1 MTVVLLQLVYFVTV
15 LTSKYRVGF
24 IKTVA
29 IYKQHGD
36 IKGKRN
42 KKEECDTNAS
52 STPRGK
58 ARGKKLLKR
67 FPQYSGSLI
76 YHWTKKPINSKI
88 LVNQRKFNTGRPRK
102 LSAYDKWR
110 VVRTVKHLR
119 ETMGDYTS
127 IRVQIDSGTTHACN
141 KTVKSYMNQNRY
153 YYLRSRKKG
162 VLTATDIKRCRK
174 DYRKAKIMGLGGY
187 F

>member
-1 MTVVLLQLVYFVTV
+1 MVTSRAKETRKKNATQMQVLHQ
-15 LTSKYRVGF
+15 
-24 IKTVA
+24 
-29 IYKQHGD
+29 
-36 IKGKRN
+36 
-42 KKEECDTNAS
+42 E
-52 STPRGK
+52 GK
-58 ARGKKLLKR
+58 ARGKELLKR

-88 LVNQRKFNTGRPRK
+88 LVNQRKFNTGRLRK

-119 ETMGDYTS
+119 ETIGDYTS
-127 IRVQIDSGTTHACN
+127 IRVQIDSGTTHVCN

-153 YYLRSRKKG
+153 YYLCSRKKG